1 MSERNRTAP
10 SEFILQ
16 GFTNI
21 PELQIA
27 LFTLFLI
34 VYLVTLVGNMGIILV
49 IRVDSRLH
57 SPMYFFLSNLAFL
70 DISYATVVTPKML
83 VNFVSTDKSILYAS
97 CIIQMY
103 FFTALATTECLLL
116 AAMAY
121 DRYVAICNPLHYMNS
136 MTKKLCSCLVIGA
149 YVGGFL
155 QSAIHTTATFQL
167 SFCGSNK
174 IKHFFCD
181 IPPLLMLSCTDIRTN
196 MILLFSFCGFNEGSS
211 ALIILISYIYI
222 ISTILKIRST
232 AGRCKAFSTCASHL
246 VAVTLFYGTLFFM
259 YLRPASSYSL
269 GRDRFISVFYTVAI
283 PMLNPIIYSLRNKE
297 VKEALRKAISRSIF
311 TCS

>member
-1 MSERNRTAP
+1 MSKRNGTAP

-21 PELQIA
+21 PELQMV

-34 VYLVTLVGNMGIILV
+34 VYLVTMVGNLGIIAV
-49 IRVDSRLH
+49 IRVDPRLQN
-57 SPMYFFLSNLAFL
+57 PMYFFLSNLAFL
-70 DISYATVVTPKML
+70 DICYSTVITPKML
-83 VNFVSTDKSILYAS
+83 INFLSKDKSIFYAS
-97 CIIQMY
+97 CVIQMY

-121 DRYVAICNPLHYMNS
+121 DRYVAICNPLHYMSS
-136 MTKKLCSCLVIGA
+136 MTRKLCISLVVAA
-149 YVGGFL
+149 YIGGFL
-155 QSAIHTTATFQL
+155 QSVVHTTATFQL
-167 SFCGSNK
+167 SFCGSNE

-181 IPPLLMLSCTDIRTN
+181 IPPLLMLSCTDIRMN

-211 ALIILISYIYI
+211 ALVILVSYIYI

-259 YLRPASSYSL
+259 YLRPATSYSL

-283 PMLNPIIYSLRNKE
+283 PMLNPMIYSLRNKE
-297 VKEALRKAISRSIF
+297 VKEALRKAISRSIG
-311 TCS
+311 TSS

>member
-1 MSERNRTAP
+1 MSKRNRTAP

-27 LFTLFLI
+27 LFILFLI
-34 VYLVTLVGNMGIILV
+34 VYLVTLLGNMGIIMV
-49 IRVDSRLH
+49 IRVDSHLH
-57 SPMYFFLSNLAFL
+57 NPMYFFLSNLAFL
-70 DISYATVVTPKML
+70 DICYATVITPKML
-83 VNFVSTDKSILYAS
+83 VNFLSTDKSILYGS

-121 DRYVAICNPLHYMNS
+121 DRYVAICNPLHYTSS

-149 YVGGFL
+149 YIGGFL
-155 QSAIHTTATFQL
+155 QSVIHTTATFQL
-167 SFCGSNK
+167 SFCGSNE

-181 IPPLLMLSCTDIRTN
+181 IPPLLMLSCTDISTN
-196 MILLFSFCGFNEGSS
+196 MVLLFSFCGFNEGSS
-211 ALIILISYIYI
+211 ALVILISYIYI
-222 ISTILKIRST
+222 ISTILKISST
-232 AGRCKAFSTCASHL
+232 SGKCKAFSTCASHL

-259 YLRPASSYSL
+259 YLRPASSYSV
-269 GRDRFISVFYTVAI
+269 GQDRFISVFYTVAI
-283 PMLNPIIYSLRNKE
+283 PMLNPMIYSLRNKE
-297 VKEALRKAISRSIF
+297 VKEALRKAISRSTF
-311 TCS
+311 THS